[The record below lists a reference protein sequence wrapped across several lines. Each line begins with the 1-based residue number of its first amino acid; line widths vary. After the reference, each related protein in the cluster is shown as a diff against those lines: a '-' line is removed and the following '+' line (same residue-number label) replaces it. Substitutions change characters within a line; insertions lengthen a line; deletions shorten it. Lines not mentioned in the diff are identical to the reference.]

1 MSSSIVGYNT
11 IEGVAKGKFVAL
23 AVQFE
28 SPDGTAIPVK
38 DLISMTSP
46 AGTGA
51 ISTGADQI
59 WRWNTAAADWDK
71 YFYRSGRGVTNPGW
85 TKAGE
90 EAPTT
95 DTVTAGETVFFSRN
109 GSTAATLTLA
119 GGVKQ
124 FTASASYSVA
134 KGKFVFMGYP
144 WPVDFAIANFSS
156 CYASS
161 GTPAGTGAIS
171 TGADQIWRWN
181 TAAADWDKYFYRSG
195 RGVTNPGWT
204 KAGEEAPTADVIPM
218 GEGFFFSR
226 NGSSA
231 VTITFTNAAN

>member
-38 DLISMTSP
+38 DLVSMTS
-46 AGTGA
+46 
-51 ISTGADQI
+51 
-59 WRWNTAAADWDK
+59 
-71 YFYRSGRGVTNPGW
+71 
-85 TKAGE
+85 
-90 EAPTT
+90 
-95 DTVTAGETVFFSRN
+95 
-109 GSTAATLTLA
+109 
-119 GGVKQ
+119 
-124 FTASASYSVA
+124 
-134 KGKFVFMGYP
+134 
-144 WPVDFAIANFSS
+144 
-156 CYASS
+156 
-161 GTPAGTGAIS
+161 PAGTGAIS

-226 NGSSA
+226 AGA
-231 VTITFTNAAN
+231 TVTIAFTKE